1 MTEIIKESVV
11 TTQTPNGEIEMTVPN
26 ERNATGLQSAIYLI
40 YFVFGIVDVI
50 LAMRFILKILG
61 ANPFSGFVT
70 FIYNLSGIL
79 VAPFTGMFRTAT
91 TVGAETTS
99 IFEPATLIAILIYG
113 LLAWGIV
120 KLTQLLSGKEVT
132 E

>member
-11 TTQTPNGEIEMTVPN
+11 TTQTPNGEMEMTVPN
-26 ERNATGLQSAIYLI
+26 ERNASGLQSATYLI
-40 YFVFGIVDVI
+40 YFVFGILDVV

-91 TVGAETTS
+91 VAGAETTS
-99 IFEPATLIAILIYG
+99 IFEPATLIAMLVYG